1 MAGKVRPNVL
11 TAEQAAPGQAGRART
26 VRAPF
31 SFRYALAGKVLL
43 VVILLVWP
51 LVYKNLYVMSVMTTA
66 GFFAILTIGVGLILG
81 QAGQLSFG
89 HSAFY
94 GMGAYVAGL
103 LAVRT
108 PIPTFACL
116 GIGAVIPGIVA
127 LVVGRPVLRL
137 RYFYLALAT
146 IGLGQIFIVLVDQL
160 RGTTGGL
167 NGFQGIPTLSVFGLQ
182 MGSFLRQYY
191 LVWIIAVVALL
202 FVQRTLK
209 YRFGRSLRAVATS
222 EIASSTLGIRNA
234 RWKLLA
240 FVISAVICGIAGG
253 LFAFVTGSVS
263 PDSFTFNA
271 AILPIVMMLIGGG
284 ETIWGGIIGAIILTW
299 VINGFTGVQKYSGV
313 AYAVIMI
320 LLLLFLPMGL
330 LGLRPQQRAWV
341 RRLFRRDLLDGTGAP
356 IEAAVAMSG
365 APAVVAEAVDAG
377 VLATDVA
384 SPLAVADERS
394 VADSR
399 SRDRS
404 DGPVLRIEG
413 ATVAF
418 GGLVA
423 VNNVSF
429 AVEPG
434 SITALMGPNGAGKT
448 TLFNAISRQQK
459 LSSGGIFLG
468 ECDLTK
474 LSAADTARLGI
485 ARTFQNL
492 RIFVNMSVLENV
504 LVGCHRHERSGFWSG
519 GLGLPSQRREER
531 RSRARAVEALALVG
545 LAELAGKHAASL
557 PYGQQRL
564 VEIARAL
571 ASEPRILMLDEP
583 AAGMN
588 AAERADLVQKIA
600 RIRES
605 GITVLLVEHDIG
617 LVMGIS
623 DRVNVLDH
631 GLLIAAGTPE
641 QVKSEESVIKAYLGT
656 KRERVDVECGPEA
669 DQTTCPASPELLR
682 AQDVVTCYGSI
693 QALHGVSLSVPQ
705 GKVVALLGANGAGKS
720 TFIKTVFGHL
730 RPTRGQVFYKDH
742 NITGWSA
749 ERTVKRGLGHVPE
762 GRQLFPTL
770 SVEDNLLMGASG
782 RRDWRKG
789 YADDVAYVYELFPIL
804 GERGTQ
810 MAKTLSGGEQ
820 QMLAIG
826 RALMGRPTLL
836 LLDEPSMG
844 LAPLAVERIFD
855 ALRRLNEQGITML
868 MVEQNAEMAL
878 SLADQVAVMRTGS
891 IVLEGSASELRTD
904 GRLQQAY
911 LGDRRG

>member
-1 MAGKVRPNVL
+1 MAKDIAQVQTRKLERVRPAL
-11 TAEQAAPGQAGRART
+11 RLHYAA
-26 VRAPF
+26 
-31 SFRYALAGKVLL
+31 AGKVLL

-51 LVYKNLYVMSVMTTA
+51 LLYKSPYAMSVMTTA

-103 LAVRT
+103 LAT
-108 PIPTFACL
+108 KTSIPTFACL
-116 GIGAVIPGIVA
+116 AVGAIIPGIIA
-127 LVVGRPVLRL
+127 LVVGRPVLKL

-167 NGFQGIPTLSVFGLQ
+167 NGLQGVPSLSVFGIQ

-191 LVWIIAVVALL
+191 LVWIIAIIALL
-202 FVQRTLK
+202 FVQRALK
-209 YRFGRSLRAVATS
+209 YRFGRSLRAIATS
-222 EIASSTLGIRNA
+222 EIASSTLGIRSTN
-234 RWKLLA
+234 WKLLA
-240 FVISAVICGIAGG
+240 FVISASICGIAGG
-253 LFAFVTGSVS
+253 LFVFVIGSVS

-271 AILPIVMMLIGGG
+271 AILPIVMMLVGGG
-284 ETIWGGIIGAIILTW
+284 ASIWGGIIGAIILTW
-299 VINGFTGVQKYSGV
+299 VLNGFTSVQDYSGV
-313 AYAVIMI
+313 AYSLIMI
-320 LLLLFLPMGL
+320 LLLLFLPMGI
-330 LGLRPQQRAWV
+330 LGLRPQNRAWV
-341 RRLFRRDLLDGTGAP
+341 RRLFKRESLAETGAGAGACSVVLGEGEVAAP
-356 IEAAVAMSG
+356 SSVIHTEAGLAKA
-365 APAVVAEAVDAG
+365 D
-377 VLATDVA
+377 LATVGASASDADVLQVEIA
-384 SPLAVADERS
+384 EK
-394 VADSR
+394 R
-399 SRDRS
+399 SRDKS
-404 DGPVLRIEG
+404 EGPVLRIEG
-413 ATVAF
+413 ASVAF

-423 VNNVSF
+423 VNKVSF
-429 AVEPG
+429 EVGRG
-434 SITALMGPNGAGKT
+434 SITALIGPNGAGKT
-448 TLFNAISRQQK
+448 TLFNAISRQEK
-459 LSSGGIFLG
+459 LSSGRIFLADI
-468 ECDLTK
+468 DLTK
-474 LSAADTARLGI
+474 LSPPNTARLGL

-519 GLGLPSQRREER
+519 GIGLPSQRKEER
-531 RSRARAVEALALVG
+531 RSRARAMAALALVG
-545 LAELAGKHAASL
+545 LAEQADKHSASL

-564 VEIARAL
+564 VEIARAV
-571 ASEPRILMLDEP
+571 ASEPRLLMLDEP

-588 AAERADLVQKIA
+588 AAERADLVKKIA
-600 RIRES
+600 RIREA

-631 GLLIAAGTPE
+631 GLLIASGTPDE
-641 QVKSEESVIKAYLGT
+641 VMKEESVIKAYLGT
-656 KRERVDVECGPEA
+656 KRETAETKCKAGPEE
-669 DQTTCPASPELLR
+669 TICPPASEMLR
-682 AQDVVTCYGSI
+682 AKDIVTCYGSI
-693 QALHGVSLSVPQ
+693 QALHGVSLSVPE

-720 TFIKTVFGHL
+720 TFIRTIFGHL
-730 RPTRGQVFYKDH
+730 RPTSGQVFYKGE

-749 ERTVKRGLGHVPE
+749 EHSVKKGLGHVPE

-770 SVEDNLLMGASG
+770 TLEDNLLMGASG
-782 RRDWRKG
+782 RRDWRNG
-789 YADDVAYVYELFPIL
+789 YADDVAYVYELFPLL
-804 GERGTQ
+804 GERRRN

-844 LAPLAVERIFD
+844 LAPLAVERIFQ
-855 ALRRLNEQGITML
+855 ALRKLNEQGLTML

-878 SLADQVAVMRTGS
+878 ALANHVAVMRTGS
-891 IVLEGSASELRTD
+891 IVLEGKASELRTEE

-911 LGDRRG
+911 LGDRRA